1 MPRTSQRERR
11 GVPPLR
17 LIEIMAAASESDDR
31 GAPASYEEALQG
43 AEGKGW
49 KLAFDAEVES
59 LNDNKVY
66 TVVDRPLG
74 KKVVKAKWVLRRKL
88 LPRGKLDKL
97 KARIVAKG
105 FT

>member
-1 MPRTSQRERR
+1 MPQVARTSQRERR

-17 LIEIMAAASESDDR
+17 LIEIMAAASESDDD

-49 KLAFDAEVES
+49 KLAFDAEEES

-66 TVVDRPLG
+66 TE
-74 KKVVKAKWVLRRKL
+74 RR
-88 LPRGKLDKL
+88 
-97 KARIVAKG
+97 
-105 FT
+105 